1 MTNGGCFFIGIAQVL
16 EKMPNQL
23 TRLSFWIWINHYGNI
38 SKREQEIGVD
48 LCHALSKYGQSLQH
62 MDIKIFL
69 ACHHL
74 WQDGFRELQRCRI
87 VPVHYHD
94 CVEQKNIR
102 SSNFKS
108 VLDEGR
114 NAGKF
119 PALTECRV

>member
-1 MTNGGCFFIGIAQVL
+1 VL
-16 EKMPNQL
+16 KKMPNQL
-23 TRLSFWIWINHYGNI
+23 TRLSFWIWVNHYGNI

-102 SSNFKS
+102 SSDFFKN